1 MVVLISVGTLTHVP
15 VTVNFRFFS
24 QWQGSQANKPPMSIT
39 AIYGLCGNYP
49 VTQKSFTKRN
59 QRRHAVLQVCF
70 RPWFRH
76 GPVVIQFYHASEVL
90 QLIDL
95 FAGSDALSVIFCVSE
110 ALIQ

>member
-1 MVVLISVGTLTHVP
+1 MSVGTLTDVP
-15 VTVNFRFFS
+15 VNLRFLFTMARWPS
-24 QWQGSQANKPPMSIT
+24 QQTTHVDHGDIRPLRELPSYSE
-39 AIYGLCGNYP
+39 
-49 VTQKSFTKRN
+49 SSTKRN